1 MIDYESHLNPAQWEA
16 VRTVD
21 GPVLVLAGAGSGK
34 TRTIVYRLAYMTQQG
49 VPPQRILLL
58 TFTRKAAQEMLH
70 RAGQLLGHGAGALH
84 GVQGG
89 TFHAFA
95 YSVLRRTPPPGFPD
109 RCTLMDR
116 SDAEAV
122 LRELKADAGLGK
134 GDRSFPKVGTILDH
148 YSKARNKEL
157 SLEEVIKQES
167 FHLISYTG
175 AMQEI
180 CTAYAAFRREKGL
193 LDYDDL
199 LFGLEA
205 LFRETP
211 EALAR
216 CRERFSHVMV
226 DEYQDTNLVQ
236 DRLVMLLAGQGGN
249 VMAVGDDA
257 QSIYAFRGANVSN
270 ILTFPDRHPGARL
283 VKLEQNYRSTQPILD
298 LTNAILSQAAAQFRK
313 HLFSDRHEGPT
324 PRLVRPLS
332 DRTQAQLVCE
342 EILRQSR
349 EYGPG
354 EVAVLFRAGYHSYH
368 LEVALNRAG
377 VRFKKYGG
385 LKYTEAAHIKDA
397 LAYLRVVVNPA
408 DMPAMQRIL
417 AQAEGVGP
425 KTATNLFNALMAGDA
440 KASAKIAGKHPLVKE
455 MLELLDRLRTA
466 PPAPAPLLE
475 QILEFYQPILER
487 LHPDDHPRRRTGLEE
502 LAQIAAGYEDAGQF
516 LADLHLENPDQAEA
530 EGEPAVCLSTIHSAK
545 GLEWKAVHI
554 IDLVEDRFPS
564 RQAMVKAEDFEEER
578 RLLYVACT
586 RARDELCLYVP
597 TSIYKRGQSISEP
610 AVASPFL
617 REMGVE
623 VFEEWREGYNG
634 ALSKWGGIAREQSS
648 SYAGSSPAPR
658 QGSAAIPSA
667 APPVLKSAQPKPA
680 DLGWCTHKVFG
691 RGKLVQHLPPDKYR
705 VNFPNFGLKVILA
718 EYLEREE

>member
-1 MIDYESHLNPAQWEA
+1 MIDYQSHLNPAQWEA

-34 TRTIVYRLAYMTQQG
+34 TRTIVYRLAYMTRQG

-70 RAGQLLGHGAGALH
+70 RAGQLLGHGPTALH

-95 YSVLRRTPPPGFPD
+95 YSVLRMTPPPGFPD

-116 SDAEAV
+116 ADAEAV
-122 LRELKADAGLGK
+122 MRDIKTTSGLGK
-134 GDRSFPKVGTILDH
+134 GDRSFPKTGTILDH

-157 SLEEVIKQES
+157 PLEEVVKQES
-167 FHLISYTG
+167 FHLIPYAG
-175 AMQEI
+175 AMQEL
-180 CTAYAAFRREKGL
+180 CEAYGVFRREKGL

-205 LFRETP
+205 LFRRHP

-236 DRLVMLLAGQGGN
+236 DRLVMLLAGTGGN

-283 VKLEQNYRSTQPILD
+283 IKLEQNYRSTQPILD
-298 LTNAILSQAAAQFRK
+298 LTNAILSQAQAQFRK
-313 HLFSDRHEGPT
+313 HLFSDRSQGPV

-332 DRTQAQLVCE
+332 DRTQAQIVCE
-342 EILRQSR
+342 EIIRQCAA
-349 EYGPG
+349 YGP
-354 EVAVLFRAGYHSYH
+354 EQVAVLFRAGYHSYH

-385 LKYTEAAHIKDA
+385 LKYTEAAHIKDV

-408 DMPAMQRIL
+408 DMPSMHRIL
-417 AQAEGVGP
+417 GQVEGIGP
-425 KTATNLFNALMAGDA
+425 KTAASLFNALMAGDA
-440 KASAKIAGKHPLVKE
+440 KAVAKHTKKHPQAAD
-455 MLELLDRLRTA
+455 MLALLDRLRTA
-466 PPAPAPLLE
+466 PARPAPLLE
-475 QILEFYQPILER
+475 QILDFYQPILER
-487 LHPDDHPRRRTGLEE
+487 QHPDDHPRRLTGLEE
-502 LAQIAAGYEDAGQF
+502 LVQIAAGYEDAGQF
-516 LADLHLENPDQAEA
+516 LADLHLENPDQPDADTDA
-530 EGEPAVCLSTIHSAK
+530 AVCLSTIHSAK
-545 GLEWKAVHI
+545 GLEWRAVHI

-564 RQAMVKAEDFEEER
+564 RQAMLKPEDFEEER

-586 RARDELCLYVP
+586 RARDELSLYVP
-597 TSIYKRGQSISEP
+597 TSIYKRGQNISEP

-634 ALSKWGGIAREQSS
+634 MLSKWGGLARDRGEQAAAST
-648 SYAGSSPAPR
+648 PVAP
-658 QGSAAIPSA
+658 QGARAVPRA
-667 APPVLKSAQPKPA
+667 APPVASSAQPSPT
-680 DLGWCTHKVFG
+680 DLGWCRHKVFG